1 MVWSQSP
8 EPQVTF
14 NLHGSFSPFTTQ
26 SLSCIQSRLCSQAP
40 FHLSS
45 HLAHTMAQSENQHGR
60 EEVISSRSPN
70 QGQSHLPQQFTL
82 NLNVLLAMGHVPLGQ
97 NPSGLSPQ
105 SEKAQEVTSSLGDTH
120 ESSHLVRTCPLC
132 QSPSTIWTSPC
143 YLDIHSP

>member
-14 NLHGSFSPFTTQ
+14 NLHGSFCPFTTQ

-40 FHLSS
+40 FHLLS
-45 HLAHTMAQSENQHGR
+45 HLAHTMAQRENQYGR

-82 NLNVLLAMGHVPLGQ
+82 NLNVFLAMGHVPLGQ
-97 NPSGLSPQ
+97 NPSGLSPRPRRPRK
-105 SEKAQEVTSSLGDTH
+105 SRLH
-120 ESSHLVRTCPLC
+120 
-132 QSPSTIWTSPC
+132 
-143 YLDIHSP
+143 